1 MLNKKSMK
9 VISIVILAIVL
20 LMSIGSTVFAGN
32 GTAET
37 AETAGIASNF
47 EPDTTAIAGSSA
59 NSVIKTVLGALK
71 WIGVAIAVGML
82 IFLGI
87 KYVTSAPEGKANLKG
102 QLGVYVLGFV
112 FIVAATTVVGI
123 LETTLQF

>member
-20 LMSIGSTVFAGN
+20 LMSIGSTVFAD
-32 GTAET
+32 
-37 AETAGIASNF
+37 GIANNF
-47 EPDTTAIAGSSA
+47 EPDTSAIANSSA
-59 NSVIKTVLGALK
+59 NGVIKTVLGALK

>member
-20 LMSIGSTVFAGN
+20 LMSIGSTVFA
-32 GTAET
+32 AD
-37 AETAGIASNF
+37 GIAGNF

>member
-1 MLNKKSMK
+1 MKKKS
-9 VISIVILAIVL
+9 IS
-20 LMSIGSTVFAGN
+20 F
-32 GTAET
+32 
-37 AETAGIASNF
+37 
-47 EPDTTAIAGSSA
+47 PPTAIANSSA
-59 NSVIKTVLGALK
+59 NGVIKTVLGALK

>member
-20 LMSIGSTVFAGN
+20 LMSIGSTVFA
-32 GTAET
+32 ADET
-37 AETAGIASNF
+37 TGIAGNF
-47 EPDTTAIAGSSA
+47 EPDTTAIANSSA
-59 NSVIKTVLGALK
+59 NGVIKTVLGALK

>member
-20 LMSIGSTVFAGN
+20 LMSIGSTVFAD
-32 GTAET
+32 
-37 AETAGIASNF
+37 GIASNF
-47 EPDTTAIAGSSA
+47 EPDTAAIAKSSA
-59 NSVIKTVLGALK
+59 NDVIKTVLGALK